1 MLFYAFYSHKKHLR
15 GGKSLILRFVL
26 FVLFMLFMLFMLF
39 VFFMPFVV
47 FRLFVLFIVFTF
59 FVLFVV
65 FVLFIVFVL
74 FVLFVRVKSS
84 CKKIIKRLKI
94 ALIPS
99 FTIHSDKQTFDVN
112 TKILDLTIHF
122 LKDSF

>member
-1 MLFYAFYSHKKHLR
+1 MLFIHIKKHLR

-65 FVLFIVFVL
+65 FVLF
-74 FVLFVRVKSS
+74 VLFVRVKSS
-84 CKKIIKRLKI
+84 CKKKIKRLKI